1 MKTSKFLL
9 GIFALAALVGCAKSD
24 DEIQNSNPSVAANK
38 SYLALNLK
46 SANDGTR
53 AEGAAYEN
61 GTAAEQ
67 AVTSAAF
74 FFFDAAG
81 NIFNIGAAGN
91 YYNVTVSNNNG
102 ADAPNIETMTDPV
115 LVIEKYKGEFPAQ
128 IVAVVNYTATSSLS
142 LTQLKDQMQAAGHTA
157 GTNFIMTNSA
167 YVDGAGQAV
176 YATPLTIDHFQ
187 TSADKALANPVTVY
201 VERMT
206 AKVSVDATAAR
217 FDTGVALGDK
227 AVYAKVK
234 GWDVTSNQTESY
246 YIKSVDPS
254 WTDSALGFVWNDA
267 PYFRSYWSAKSVA
280 SSVKSD
286 FNYNQLTN
294 VVASDVEYIGENIG
308 ARTKCVVAAVLEDEQ
323 GNALEIAQWYG
334 TSYVGEQALLAAVAP
349 TLKNK
354 FMQLSGTDTYTS
366 IDDSQ
371 LRLVAGLSTAES
383 YEVSFQLAEGVDATN
398 WFSFDG
404 STYSP
409 IANVD
414 AELAKVEPAKVWKSG
429 MTYYYTDIKHLGS
442 AGSVGE
448 YGVVRN
454 HSYKVNVSGV
464 QGWGTPVYDPNQN
477 VEPSKPTD
485 KETYISAE
493 INVLAWR
500 VVSSDVVLQ

>member
-1 MKTSKFLL
+1 M
-9 GIFALAALVGCAKSD
+9 
-24 DEIQNSNPSVAANK
+24 
-38 SYLALNLK
+38 
-46 SANDGTR
+46 
-53 AEGAAYEN
+53 
-61 GTAAEQ
+61 
-67 AVTSAAF
+67 
-74 FFFDAAG
+74 
-81 NIFNIGAAGN
+81 
-91 YYNVTVSNNNG
+91 
-102 ADAPNIETMTDPV
+102 
-115 LVIEKYKGEFPAQ
+115 
-128 IVAVVNYTATSSLS
+128 
-142 LTQLKDQMQAAGHTA
+142 
-157 GTNFIMTNSA
+157 
-167 YVDGAGQAV
+167 
-176 YATPLTIDHFQ
+176 
-187 TSADKALANPVTVY
+187 
-201 VERMT
+201 
-206 AKVSVDATAAR
+206 
-217 FDTGVALGDK
+217 
-227 AVYAKVK
+227 
-234 GWDVTSNQTESY
+234 
-246 YIKSVDPS
+246 
-254 WTDSALGFVWNDA
+254 
-267 PYFRSYWSAKSVA
+267 
-280 SSVKSD
+280 
-286 FNYNQLTN
+286 
-294 VVASDVEYIGENIG
+294 
-308 ARTKCVVAAVLEDEQ
+308 
-323 GNALEIAQWYG
+323 
-334 TSYVGEQALLAAVAP
+334 AAVAP

-398 WFSFDG
+398 WYSFDG